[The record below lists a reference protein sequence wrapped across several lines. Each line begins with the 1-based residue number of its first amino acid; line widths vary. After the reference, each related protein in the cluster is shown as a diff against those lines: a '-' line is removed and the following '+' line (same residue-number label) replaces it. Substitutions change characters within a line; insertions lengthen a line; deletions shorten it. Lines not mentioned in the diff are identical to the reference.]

1 MPEEKL
7 KALEKKI
14 NRIDNGRI
22 EIDHEKA
29 KLILGKM

>member
-7 KALEKKI
+7 KALEKEI

-22 EIDHEKA
+22 EINHEKA
-29 KLILGKM
+29 KLIVGK

>member
-7 KALEKKI
+7 KALEKEI

-22 EIDHEKA
+22 EINPEKA
-29 KLILGKM
+29 RLILEKR